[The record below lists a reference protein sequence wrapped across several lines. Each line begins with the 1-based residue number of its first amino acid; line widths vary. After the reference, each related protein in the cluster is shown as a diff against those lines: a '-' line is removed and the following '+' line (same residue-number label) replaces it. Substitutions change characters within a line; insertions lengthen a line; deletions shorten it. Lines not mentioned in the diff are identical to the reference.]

1 MNFLVPLA
9 ALGLLTLP
17 LILILHLLRNRRE
30 QLPISSLRLWQDLQQ
45 KKHGALPRSIPLS
58 LLLMLQLLIATAL
71 TFALARPAFSFLLN
85 QPRHTIFMLD
95 LTTSMTAEDAVLG
108 QSTRRFDVAR
118 QAIQTQIQALAE
130 QDTFTLIGLDPQP
143 EILLSG
149 TAEQKTQALL
159 TLDNLVPGAT
169 GLDLPA
175 ALTLANGLI
184 DPNRLNQITI
194 LTDGDYAVE
203 ADKLPLV
210 SAPLE
215 WQIIPASPPGLSS
228 NQALLN
234 VSART
239 LPDGRQRLFAR
250 VINYSDAPVAR
261 TVQVFAGEGLFDE
274 VTVQLEPQAETARV
288 WTLPASTETARV
300 ELVESDVLPLDN
312 RAELLLSNTVTQRVL
327 LISATPD
334 TLTRALEAQPGVELT
349 VDTPSART
357 SDLADFD
364 LTVFEGEG
372 LPLDLTAWPAGNVLV
387 VNPPLGHPLLSA
399 DSFKRNLRP
408 DPATASTLLA
418 GVDLSGV
425 YFNRVL
431 QLTLPTW
438 ATVDLS
444 AIGGADSAAKQP
456 LVFHG
461 SVGDSRLVVWAFD
474 LAASNLPA
482 RLALPLLMVNTL
494 QTLLSPLPQ
503 AVLPLGEPVLINGN
517 FRIEV
522 PAGSQLSSL
531 EAPGTGGLFTRTRQ
545 PGLYKIYNEQGTF
558 VAGFAVHAGS
568 ALESNLTPQLHPET
582 FNIQRSTFNTLPP
595 EIEYYEIWPWL
606 AGLVVGVVMLEGWL
620 AWRK

>member
-9 ALGLLTLP
+9 ALGLLSLP
-17 LILILHLLRNRRE
+17 VILILHLLRNRRE
-30 QLPISSLRLWQDLQQ
+30 QMPISSLRLWRDLQQ
-45 KKHGALPRSIPLS
+45 KKHGARPRSIPLS
-58 LLLMLQLLIATAL
+58 VLLMLQLLIATAL
-71 TFALARPAFSFLLN
+71 TLAVARPVFSFLLN
-85 QPRHTIFMLD
+85 QPRHTIFILD
-95 LTTSMTAEDAVLG
+95 MTTSMAAEDGALARSV
-108 QSTRRFDVAR
+108 SRFDVAR
-118 QAIQTQIQALAE
+118 QTIQNQIQELTD
-130 QDTFTLIGLDPQP
+130 QDAFTVIGLQPRP

-149 TAEQKTQALL
+149 DAAQKEQAIL

-175 ALTLANGLI
+175 ALTLADGLI
-184 DPNRLNQITI
+184 DPNRVNQITI

-203 ADKLPLV
+203 VDKLPQV

-215 WQIIPASPPGLSS
+215 WQIIPASPQTSS
-228 NQALLN
+228 NQALIN

-250 VINYSDAPVAR
+250 IINYSDAPVAR
-261 TVQVFAGEGLFDE
+261 TVQVFAGQRLFDE
-274 VTVQLEPQAETARV
+274 ITVQLDPQGETARV
-288 WTLPASTETARV
+288 WTLPAATETARI
-300 ELVESDVLPLDN
+300 ELAEPDVLPLDN
-312 RAELLLSNTVTQRVL
+312 RAELLLVNTTRQRILLVSN
-327 LISATPD
+327 TPD
-334 TLTRALEAQPGVELT
+334 TLARALEAQPGVELT
-349 VDTPSART
+349 VESPST
-357 SDLADFD
+357 STVDSTGFD
-364 LTVFEGEG
+364 LTVFEGDG
-372 LPLDLTAWPAGNVLV
+372 LPLDLTTWPDGNMLV

-399 DSFKRNLRP
+399 NSFARNLRP

-431 QLTLPTW
+431 QLTLPNW
-438 ATVDLS
+438 ARVDLS
-444 AIGGADSAAKQP
+444 AGGGPDKAARQP

-461 SVGDSRLVVWAFD
+461 SVGNSRLVIWAFD

-482 RLALPLLMVNTL
+482 RLALPLLMANTL
-494 QTLLSPLPQ
+494 QALLSPTPQ
-503 AVLPLGEPVLINGN
+503 PVMPLGEPILINGN
-517 FRIEV
+517 FSIEV
-522 PAGSQLSSL
+522 PGGSQLSSL
-531 EAPGTGGLFTRTRQ
+531 AAQESSGLFTHTRQ

-582 FNIQRSTFNTLPP
+582 LNIQRPTVNNLPP